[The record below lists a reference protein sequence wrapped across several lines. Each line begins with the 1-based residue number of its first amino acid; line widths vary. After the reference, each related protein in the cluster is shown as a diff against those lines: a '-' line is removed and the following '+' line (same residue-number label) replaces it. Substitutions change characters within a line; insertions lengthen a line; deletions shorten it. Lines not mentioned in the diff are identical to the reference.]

1 MKYLEQT
8 VGPNRRAGNI
18 GVRGYG
24 RAIVAALCIAVLIL
38 SAAANRETII
48 WLLAQQDRA
57 SSYVAT
63 SQEIGKAVDHSS
75 HTLVLFG
82 GYISSAHHLEPN
94 TTYAIMYHGQFS
106 GDQWTYPG
114 QPGSPQERKSGAE
127 KLFSRKYSKHLP
139 DYFIISTGEREET
152 KGLRIFPW
160 QPRATTISCSI

>member
-1 MKYLEQT
+1 MEGQSLPHYAS
-8 VGPNRRAGNI
+8 R
-18 GVRGYG
+18 
-24 RAIVAALCIAVLIL
+24 VLIL
-38 SAAANRETII
+38 SAAANRETIV

-139 DYFIISTGEREET
+139 EYFIISTGWWEREET
-152 KGLRIFPW
+152 KGLRIFLTENFPMAA
-160 QPRATTISCSI
+160 QEIGRAHV